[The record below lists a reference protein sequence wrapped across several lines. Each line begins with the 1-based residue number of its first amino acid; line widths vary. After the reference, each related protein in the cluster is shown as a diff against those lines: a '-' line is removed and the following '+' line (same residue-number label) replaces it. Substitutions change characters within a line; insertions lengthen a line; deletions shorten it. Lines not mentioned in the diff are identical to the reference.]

1 VAFASPKKSTQPHSK
16 SVASGALSSSQPGA
30 QLKSASRTQ
39 SSSRPVR
46 ARRATDRTPAKKS
59 SAAVRPS
66 TSKAAKTETS
76 KTSSSRAKPSAAPT
90 HARLARAV
98 GSDLIVTQN
107 VGHQVKSLSKNA
119 LVKAKTS
126 STKSDRVAKVGK
138 TAKSVKA
145 AAVKPTVKSTTLKK
159 TASKP
164 AKQVKAR
171 AAGKSVK
178 ASRRTSMRAE
188 TPMSLAADIMAEAM
202 MHAELTNEDA
212 IVERAAA
219 REERMR
225 DILSRLAVSSNRFDE
240 MPNLELA
247 AEIVFNADRDA
258 VSLLITVLE
267 RGDDV
272 HGPDA
277 GRVLAEVGIRA
288 QELLVSE
295 VSRLV
300 SLISEENIVVLPAV
314 LTALSPLGDRVVD
327 DLWDMRDLFWQIV
340 NEGQSEADAAQAAAV
355 KLLACMCAAGPDF
368 ARTLAGG
375 LVDLL
380 GKCLAKDV
388 ALYAEAVL
396 PALGTAHS
404 HRAKPVLDRRMKEL
418 SPAEVARLRRAVRM
432 AQQGGLYSAAA

>member
-1 VAFASPKKSTQPHSK
+1 VAFAPKNTSNHKLMKTAGS
-16 SVASGALSSSQPGA
+16 SV
-30 QLKSASRTQ
+30 
-39 SSSRPVR
+39 SSSRAVSSR
-46 ARRATDRTPAKKS
+46 ASRHRRATENTPAKKS
-59 SAAVRPS
+59 SATASPS
-66 TSKAAKTETS
+66 TSKAGKTKAS
-76 KTSSSRAKPSAAPT
+76 KTTSVSRSKTVSPAPT
-90 HARLARAV
+90 HHRLARAV
-98 GSDLIVTQN
+98 GNDLLVTQN
-107 VGHQVKSLSKNA
+107 VGQHVKSLSKNP

-126 STKSDRVAKVGK
+126 TTKSDRVAKVSK
-138 TAKSVKA
+138 TAKAVKA
-145 AAVKPTVKSTTLKK
+145 AAVKPTLKSTLKK

-171 AAGKSVK
+171 ASGKPVK
-178 ASRRTSMRAE
+178 ASRRATVRAE
-188 TPMSLAADIMAEAM
+188 TPMNLAADIMAEAM

-247 AEIVFNADRDA
+247 AEIVFNEDRDA

-327 DLWDMRDLFWQIV
+327 DLWDLRDLFWQIV
-340 NEGQSEADAAQAAAV
+340 NEGQTEADAAQAAAV